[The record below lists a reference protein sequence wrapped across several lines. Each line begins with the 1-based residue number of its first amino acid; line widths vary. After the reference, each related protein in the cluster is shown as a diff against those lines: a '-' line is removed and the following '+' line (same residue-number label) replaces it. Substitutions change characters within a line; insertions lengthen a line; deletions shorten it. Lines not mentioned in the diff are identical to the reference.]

1 MLSKLNEFIAKK
13 QQAVLVLNFK
23 GLLLRNEFIS
33 YSHHYL
39 IYTTAILLHLFC
51 RAFLF
56 LVLKKN
62 LLKLKFKK
70 TCGPVIAGKL

>member
-1 MLSKLNEFIAKK
+1 MLSKLKEFIAKK

-39 IYTTAILLHLFC
+39 IYTTATLLHLFR

-56 LVLKKN
+56 C
-62 LLKLKFKK
+62 F
-70 TCGPVIAGKL
+70 